1 MPRAAKHEQLMGG
14 KRAAPD
20 SSVKLHDVAAVLA
33 LAGLGFALATGS
45 PRDWLSSKLLERG
58 LSAAQSD
65 AFATGLCTS
74 AALSYGFQFVNFG
87 LSRFKIADNFT
98 GLVEFLP
105 AALIGLASGGT
116 FHPRQVLVTA
126 MLSSWSLRLGLFL
139 LGRMRSRSG
148 PDSRMDAL
156 RAMSGVVKV
165 GLLSFWVIHGTWV
178 RARFLML
185 QQLRA
190 RPALQS
196 AALASV

>member
-1 MPRAAKHEQLMGG
+1 MPRAAKDEQLMGG